1 MWIRWSGPALED
13 ICAILEY
20 SREQG
25 EPDAF
30 VGNLYKRIRKPAKR
44 LLLFPRSGRL
54 SGTGE
59 TREVRTGNLP
69 YLLQYRV
76 SDDMVEILRVLHTSR
91 RRPSG
96 Q

>member
-1 MWIRWSGPALED
+1 MWIKWSGPALED

-20 SREQG
+20 SREQ
-25 EPDAF
+25 EETDAF
-30 VGNLYKRIRKPAKR
+30 VGNLYKRIREPAKR

-54 SGTGE
+54 SGLGE
-59 TREVRTGNLP
+59 TREVRAGNLP

-76 SDDMVEILRVLHTSR
+76 IGDMVEILRVLHTSR
-91 RRPSG
+91 SRPAG